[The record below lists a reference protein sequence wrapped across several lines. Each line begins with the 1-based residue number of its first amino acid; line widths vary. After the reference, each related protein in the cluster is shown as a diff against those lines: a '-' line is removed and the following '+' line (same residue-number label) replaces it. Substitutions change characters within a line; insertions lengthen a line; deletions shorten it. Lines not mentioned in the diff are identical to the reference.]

1 MQAKGADKLSNDEMD
16 DMQEQIKTDEQ
27 E

>member
-1 MQAKGADKLSNDEMD
+1 MQAKGVDKLSNDEMD